1 MTHLTRWSLANRL
14 IIGLATIAIVIFGL
28 ISTFSLKQELLPSIT
43 APTAI
48 VTATYPGAT
57 PQIVADNVS
66 SPIERA
72 VTGVSG
78 VTDVTSTSVNGNA
91 TISVSWDY
99 GLDND
104 KVVSNIRDAV
114 DSVKATLPT
123 SVVTDVI
130 TGSTDD
136 IPVLLL
142 AVSTDLPLDE
152 SGRLVQNVAVP
163 ELTAVEGV
171 RQVNVT
177 GEDTTQLTVTLRPK
191 DLKKHDV
198 SAQVVTQTVQ
208 SQLTVVPAG
217 TAYDKTLEL
226 AVQVGNSSDSVAQV
240 KNLAVATSDGPIKLS
255 QVADVKLESISS
267 SSLARADGRPALS
280 VSVLKETDGD
290 SVAISHAVNGMLPSL
305 EQTIGHNAKFNIV
318 FDQAPLIEQ
327 SIHDLA
333 IEGGLGLVFAVLVI
347 LLFLWSVRSTLIT
360 AISIPLSLLI
370 ALIGLD
376 VGSYSLNIFT
386 LAALT
391 VAVGRVVDDSIVV
404 LENIKRHNSGHAE
417 LTAADIVASVK
428 EVAGA
433 VTASTATTIAV
444 FLPVAIV
451 SGVTGEL
458 FRPFAITVAIAL
470 IASLLVSMTVVP
482 VLAYWFLRG
491 RRGQRKAPAGVAGL
505 AAPAAAAAATG
516 AGPAGA
522 VAPGLAATMATTPV
536 STPPGGS
543 AAGGTPAELAAGP
556 AGLAERPDFEHPS
569 EHTDDES
576 KVTRLQKGYLP
587 VLGWVLRHP
596 VVTLAMAL
604 VVFVGTLGASTLLK
618 TDFLGSITDQSTL
631 TIQQELPAGT
641 RLDSMSDAA
650 KEVEAVLAD
659 DAAVKSYLVTIGG
672 SIYGAVGT
680 TSNTAQITVQLNEGE
695 TADAVKPEMQ
705 SKLDELGDSAGKLT
719 VTQTANG
726 STNNNITVTV
736 KGQNSEDLR
745 LGAERVQAE
754 LATIPGL
761 SDVTSNLAEQRKL
774 LEVQVDK
781 KKAAAQGFTQADVGQ
796 AVASALRG
804 TKVGDVTLSGEQH
817 EVWIK
822 TQEAT
827 DPSPTDVGN
836 LLLPVSQ
843 LQQTNAQQKASDKLS
858 DRSDKLQDRQQAM
871 SDEQQAKA
879 DQATADQMTELKKQR
894 AKLVDSR
901 SDTRKQLS
909 ETRSKLGPAQ
919 SALKKA
925 NANLEKAQKALGA
938 VAPVPV
944 GPSNPPASIA
954 LIQAQQ
960 AVAGAGQQVAGA
972 SAAIAQINAGIKQL
986 QAAED
991 QLTESIDQVDKQI
1004 SAANDQASETATQRA
1019 KANSLSDDQKALAED
1034 QKNLTDVR
1042 ASAVRVKDVAT
1053 VKEVLAP
1060 TTVTQ
1065 IGGDPSV
1072 TITATP
1078 DSSDL
1083 GALSKTVTTK
1093 LAAITDLPAGVSAE
1107 LGGAATD
1114 QQDAFKQLG
1123 LAMLVAIALVFMIM
1137 VGTFRSLVQPL
1148 VLMVSIPFAAT
1159 GAIAALLITDT
1170 PLGVP
1175 AMVGLLMLIGIV
1187 VTNAIVLIDL
1197 INQYRARGEDLRTAI
1212 TDGARL
1218 RLRPIIMT
1226 ATATIFALIPMG
1238 LGLTGG
1244 GAFISQSLAVVVIGG
1259 LLSSTVLTLLLVP
1272 VLYSLV
1278 ERRSEKKRL
1287 RDQSLLEVGGA
1298 PSPA

>member
-14 IIGLATIAIVIFGL
+14 IIGLATIAIVVFGL

-43 APTAI
+43 APTAF
-48 VTATYPGAT
+48 VTATYPGAP

-104 KVVSNIRDAV
+104 KVVANIRNAV
-114 DSVKATLPT
+114 DSVKATLPS
-123 SVVTDVI
+123 SVETDVI

-142 AVSTDLPLDE
+142 AVSTDLPLAE

-163 ELTAVEGV
+163 DLTAVDGV

-191 DLKKHDV
+191 DLTKHDI

-226 AVQVGNSSDSVAQV
+226 AVQVGNSADSVSQV
-240 KNLAVATSDGPIKLS
+240 KNLAIATSDGPIKLS
-255 QVADVKLESISS
+255 QVADVKVESVSS
-267 SSLARADGRPALS
+267 SSLARSDGRPALS

-290 SVAISHAVNGMLPSL
+290 SVAISHAVNDMLPSL
-305 EQTIGHNAKFNIV
+305 EKTIGNNATFNTV

-333 IEGGLGLVFAVLVI
+333 IEGGLGLIFAVLVI

-370 ALIGLD
+370 ALIGLN
-376 VGSYSLNIFT
+376 VGGYSLNIFT

-404 LENIKRHNSGHAE
+404 LENIKRHNSGHAA
-417 LTAADIVASVK
+417 LTPADIVESVK

-470 IASLLVSMTVVP
+470 VASLLVSMTVVP

-505 AAPAAAAAATG
+505 AAPAGAAGAFVPGTGTAAPGMAAANTLAAAPSTAASG
-516 AGPAGA
+516 TVTTEAGA
-522 VAPGLAATMATTPV
+522 VGP
-536 STPPGGS
+536 
-543 AAGGTPAELAAGP
+543 GP
-556 AGLAERPDFEHPS
+556 AAMAEKPDFEHPS
-569 EHTDDES
+569 AHTDDES

-587 VLGWVLRHP
+587 VLGWGLRHP
-596 VVTLAMAL
+596 IFTLAIAL
-604 VVFVGTLGASTLLK
+604 VVFAGTVGASTLLK
-618 TDFLGSITDQSTL
+618 TDFLGSVTDQSTL

-641 RLDSMSDAA
+641 RLDTMSDAA
-650 KEVEAVLAD
+650 KEVEALLAD
-659 DAAVKSYLVTIGG
+659 DPAVKNYLVTIGG
-672 SIYGAVGT
+672 SIYGAVGSG
-680 TSNTAQITVQLNEGE
+680 SNTAEITVQLNEGQ
-695 TADAVKPEMQ
+695 TADAAKPELQ
-705 SKLDELGDSAGKLT
+705 SQLDELGDTAGKLT
-719 VTQTANG
+719 VTQAANG

-736 KGQNSEDLR
+736 KGENTDDLR
-745 LGAERVQAE
+745 TGSEQVQAA
-754 LATIPGL
+754 LATVPGL
-761 SDVTSNLAEQRKL
+761 TDITSNLADQRKL
-774 LEVQVDK
+774 LEVKVDQ
-781 KKAAAQGFTQADVGQ
+781 KKAADLGFTQADVGQ
-796 AVASALRG
+796 AVGNALRG
-804 TKVGDVTLSGEQH
+804 TKVGDVTLSGEQR
-817 EVWIK
+817 EVWVR
-822 TQEAT
+822 TQDAT
-827 DPSPTDVGN
+827 DPSPTDIGN
-836 LLLPVSQ
+836 IVLPVSQ
-843 LQQTNAQQKASDKLS
+843 LQQTNAQKKASDKLS

-879 DQATADQMTELKKQR
+879 DQATADQMKELKKQR
-894 AKLVDSR
+894 AKLIDSR

-909 ETRSKLGPAQ
+909 DTRDKLGPAE
-919 SALKKA
+919 SDLKKA
-925 NANLEKAQKALGA
+925 NKSLSDAQKALA
-938 VAPVPV
+938 ALPPPVP
-944 GPSNPPASIA
+944 GPVSVP
-954 LIQAQQ
+954 LDWYAQQ
-960 AVAGAGQQVAGA
+960 QKASAALQTAGQQVAGA
-972 SAAIAQINAGIKQL
+972 SAAVTQINAGIKQL
-986 QAAED
+986 EAAED
-991 QLTESIDQVDKQI
+991 QLNTSLKQVDKQI
-1004 SAANDQASETATQRA
+1004 DSANKQASETATQRA
-1019 KANSLSDDQKALAED
+1019 KANKLADDQKKLAED
-1034 QKNLTDVR
+1034 QKDLTDVR

-1053 VKEVLAP
+1053 VKQVLAP

-1065 IGGDPSV
+1065 IDGDPSV

-1078 DSSDL
+1078 DTSDL
-1083 GALSKTVTTK
+1083 GALSATVTTK
-1093 LAAITDLPAGVSAE
+1093 LASITDLPAGVSAE

-1148 VLMVSIPFAAT
+1148 ILMVSIPFAAT

-1287 RDQSLLEVGGA
+1287 RALGVA
-1298 PSPA
+1298 